1 VGEAKGVH
9 WVPGDLYAGF
19 DRERLAV
26 TVHGRLNVRVLVLE
40 DTEDGRR
47 LELET
52 NRIGP
57 QHGKIVVELL
67 AQEATA

>member
-1 VGEAKGVH
+1 
-9 WVPGDLYAGF
+9 
-19 DRERLAV
+19 
-26 TVHGRLNVRVLVLE
+26 VRVLVLE